1 MHIIRSGWIKNLSTT
16 TLAFD
21 ISQFFPTLNHRI
33 LTLILEKVGLN
44 PKVTVFF
51 VDYLVRRKTN
61 YVWNN
66 LSSSMYEVNVG
77 VSQGSALYLSPL
89 LYILENHLKILNIP
103 VSLISFVDD
112 GLIIAQNKS
121 IDISNSHLFCSYNVF
136 SL

>member
-21 ISQFFPTLNHRI
+21 ISQFFPILNHCI
-33 LTLILEKVGLN
+33 LTLILEKVGLD

-51 VDYLVRRKTN
+51 TDYLVRRKTN

-66 LSSSMYEVNVG
+66 FSSPMYEVNVG
-77 VSQGSALYLSPL
+77 VGQGSALSPILSALYLSSL
-89 LYILENHLKILNIP
+89 LYILENCLKILNIL
-103 VSLISFVDD
+103 VSFISFIDD

-121 IDISNSHLFCSYNVF
+121 IDISN
-136 SL
+136 